1 MQSSDERPFDSR
13 SVPSDFQRRN
23 DFCCLAMAGS
33 EWYFPC
39 RRAGASLIG
48 LSLSYA
54 LSITDILNGVLTTS
68 AETEQEMVSVERV
81 LEYTQLPPQVS
92 ALGVQC

>member
-1 MQSSDERPFDSR
+1 MNVRLTLINTAYLLQSSSI
-13 SVPSDFQRRN
+13 QG
-23 DFCCLAMAGS
+23 LLT
-33 EWYFPC
+33 YFTHHC
-39 RRAGASLIG
+39 RRAGAGLIG

-68 AETEQEMVSVERV
+68 AETEQEMVSVERI

-92 ALGVQC
+92 SYTLGTLLI

>member
-1 MQSSDERPFDSR
+1 MATQSSDERPFDSR
-13 SVPSDFQRRN
+13 SVTSESQQRS
-23 DFCCLAMAGS
+23 DFCCLAMADA
-33 EWYFPC
+33 ELYFPC
-39 RRAGASLIG
+39 RRAGAGLIG

-81 LEYTQLPPQVS
+81 VEYTQLPPQVS
-92 ALGVQC
+92 GP